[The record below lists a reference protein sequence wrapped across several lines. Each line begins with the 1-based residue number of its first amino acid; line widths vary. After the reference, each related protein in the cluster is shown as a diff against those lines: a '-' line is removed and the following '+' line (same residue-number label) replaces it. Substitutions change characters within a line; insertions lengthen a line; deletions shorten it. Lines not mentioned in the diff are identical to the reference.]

1 MDNVL
6 TDTDYIMSQDL
17 QSVWVTVDGISVY
30 IRRTFDGGVRVE
42 LYVAGEEMDEP
53 LDVAHGFVRA
63 V

>member
-6 TDTDYIMSQDL
+6 TDTDYTMGPDL
-17 QSVWVTVDGISVY
+17 QSLWVTVDKISVY
-30 IRRTFDGGVRVE
+30 IRRTDDGARVE

>member
-6 TDTDYIMSQDL
+6 TDTDYTMRPDL
-17 QSVWVTVDGISVY
+17 QSVWITVDGISVY
-30 IRRTFDGGVRVE
+30 ILRTDDGARVE

-53 LDVAHGFVRA
+53 LDVAYGFVRA

>member
-6 TDTDYIMSQDL
+6 TDTDYTMSPDA
-17 QSVWVTVDGISVY
+17 QSVWITVNGISVY
-30 IRRTFDGGVRVE
+30 IQRTVDGARVK